1 MKSAKEDV
9 INFFIIYKCMYM
21 QYYMQC
27 DLGSDMFQIIAA
39 TCDMI
44 VPIKL
49 TEVLYRVL
57 NYYSL
62 I

>member
-1 MKSAKEDV
+1 
-9 INFFIIYKCMYM
+9 MYM

-39 TCDMI
+39 TCDICMI

-57 NYYSL
+57 NYYCL
-62 I
+62 N